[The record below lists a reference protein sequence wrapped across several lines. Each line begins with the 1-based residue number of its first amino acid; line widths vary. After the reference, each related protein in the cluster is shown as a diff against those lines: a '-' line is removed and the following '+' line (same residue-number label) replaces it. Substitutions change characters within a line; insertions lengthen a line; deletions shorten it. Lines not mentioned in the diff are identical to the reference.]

1 MSVGQQ
7 HVTWAE
13 TNGGVGVGDR
23 HDKRG
28 AVAGGGSVVDNNSSR
43 SRSTEQLDRLLR
55 GLDELSGTLPDLA
68 TATATAGGRRSVS
81 REREALRAGPQP
93 PLPRAD
99 VLREGGRTP
108 VICAFII
115 CDHGLTS
122 PYFFGPA
129 LRAPSPPSPSAFII
143 SPNLRA
149 WPPFPLHL
157 FWPCAARPMSPPPF
171 WCELPNFRDQIA
183 T

>member
-13 TNGGVGVGDR
+13 TNGGGGVV
-23 HDKRG
+23 DKQG
-28 AVAGGGSVVDNNSSR
+28 VAVGGGSDGNSNSSR

-68 TATATAGGRRSVS
+68 TAATATAGGRRSVS
-81 REREALRAGPQP
+81 REREALRGPQP

-108 VICAFII
+108 VIC
-115 CDHGLTS
+115 L
-122 PYFFGPA
+122 
-129 LRAPSPPSPSAFII
+129 
-143 SPNLRA
+143 
-149 WPPFPLHL
+149 
-157 FWPCAARPMSPPPF
+157 
-171 WCELPNFRDQIA
+171 
-183 T
+183 

>member
-13 TNGGVGVGDR
+13 TNGGGAVVSDR
-23 HDKRG
+23 HDKQG
-28 AVAGGGSVVDNNSSR
+28 AVAVGGGSVFDNSSSR

-68 TATATAGGRRSVS
+68 TTATAGGGRRSVS
-81 REREALRAGPQP
+81 REREALRGPSQP

-108 VICAFII
+108 VICAFI
-115 CDHGLTS
+115 T
-122 PYFFGPA
+122 
-129 LRAPSPPSPSAFII
+129 
-143 SPNLRA
+143 
-149 WPPFPLHL
+149 
-157 FWPCAARPMSPPPF
+157 FWPCAARPIPPPTFLVLRCAPHTPFLALRCAPHPPFWPCAARPISPPPSGVS
-171 WCELPNFRDQIA
+171 CQTLRINL
-183 T
+183 

>member
-13 TNGGVGVGDR
+13 TNGGGGGVV
-23 HDKRG
+23 DKQG
-28 AVAGGGSVVDNNSSR
+28 AGGGSDNNSSSR

-68 TATATAGGRRSVS
+68 ATATAGGRRSVS
-81 REREALRAGPQP
+81 REREALRGPQP

-108 VICAFII
+108 VIC
-115 CDHGLTS
+115 L
-122 PYFFGPA
+122 
-129 LRAPSPPSPSAFII
+129 
-143 SPNLRA
+143 
-149 WPPFPLHL
+149 
-157 FWPCAARPMSPPPF
+157 
-171 WCELPNFRDQIA
+171 
-183 T
+183 

>member
-13 TNGGVGVGDR
+13 TNGGGAVVGDR

-28 AVAGGGSVVDNNSSR
+28 DVGGSDDNSSSR

-68 TATATAGGRRSVS
+68 TAATAGGGRRSVS
-81 REREALRAGPQP
+81 REREALRGPSQP

-99 VLREGGRTP
+99 VLREGGGATP

-115 CDHGLTS
+115 FWPCAARPIPPTFFGPALRAPS
-122 PYFFGPA
+122 PHFFGPA
-129 LRAPSPPSPSAFII
+129 LRAPSPPPSGVSCQTLGII
-143 SPNLRA
+143 LLYVNVNS
-149 WPPFPLHL
+149 LHYL
-157 FWPCAARPMSPPPF
+157 IQPVT
-171 WCELPNFRDQIA
+171 I
-183 T
+183 

>member
-13 TNGGVGVGDR
+13 TNGGAAVSDR

-28 AVAGGGSVVDNNSSR
+28 DVGGGSVVDNSNNSR

-68 TATATAGGRRSVS
+68 ATATAGGGRRSVS
-81 REREALRAGPQP
+81 REREALRVGPQP

-99 VLREGGRTP
+99 VLREGGARRR
-108 VICAFII
+108 
-115 CDHGLTS
+115 S
-122 PYFFGPA
+122 S
-129 LRAPSPPSPSAFII
+129 AP
-143 SPNLRA
+143 L
-149 WPPFPLHL
+149 
-157 FWPCAARPMSPPPF
+157 
-171 WCELPNFRDQIA
+171 
-183 T
+183 

>member
-13 TNGGVGVGDR
+13 TNGGAVVGDR
-23 HDKRG
+23 QDKRG
-28 AVAGGGSVVDNNSSR
+28 AVVGGRNNDNNSSR

-68 TATATAGGRRSVS
+68 TAATATTAGGGRRSVS
-81 REREALRAGPQP
+81 REREALRAPQP

-99 VLREGGRTP
+99 VLREGGRATP
-108 VICAFII
+108 VICAFINF
-115 CDHGLTS
+115 L
-122 PYFFGPA
+122 A
-129 LRAPSPPSPSAFII
+129 LRCAP
-143 SPNLRA
+143 
-149 WPPFPLHL
+149 H
-157 FWPCAARPMSPPPF
+157 PPPPTF
-171 WCELPNFRDQIA
+171 WCEWPNFRDQIA